1 MSEEKLLKAITGT
14 AKLKIGDTEFR
25 CVVLEDGTRVISG
38 KGFMTGMGMYRSGA
52 LSTRRKDVE
61 GGAQIPLF
69 LAYKNLKPF
78 ISDELIGV
86 LSPIEY
92 LPYNGRKPQKGIKAE
107 AIPKICDVW
116 LQARDAGIL
125 KGTQLSIAI
134 KCDMV
139 IRALAHV
146 GIIAL
151 VDEATGYQEDRE
163 RDELARLL
171 EIYLSEERLRWAKM
185 FPDEFYRQIYRLK
198 NWQYP
203 GGGGKTPYVGRL
215 TNQLVY
221 EKLPPG
227 VLEELRERNPI
238 NPTKKR
244 RQWCHHQFLSTDIGQ
259 PDLRDHLLQVIAL
272 LRASANWNI
281 FKRLFARAFPT
292 KEQLEEHRQK
302 NLYPEMEDDL
312 S

>member
-1 MSEEKLLKAITGT
+1 MKTDKILRATHSGT
-14 AKLKIGDTEFR
+14 LKIGDIEFR
-25 CVVLEDGTRVISG
+25 CVVLENGTRVISG
-38 KGFMTGMGMYRSGA
+38 TGFMKGMGMYRSGA
-52 LSTRRKDVE
+52 LSTRRKDHPD
-61 GGAQIPLF
+61 GAQTPLF

-78 ISDELIGV
+78 VSDELSEV
-86 LSPIEY
+86 LKTPIEY
-92 LPYNGRKPQKGIKAE
+92 LPCKGKQPQKGIKAE

-125 KGTQLSIAI
+125 KGTQMVIAA
-134 KCDMV
+134 KCDIL

-163 RDELARLL
+163 RDELSRLL
-171 EIYLSEERLRWAKM
+171 AIYLSEERLKWAKQ

-203 GGGGKTPYVGRL
+203 GGAGGKTPYVGRL

-227 VLEELRERNPI
+227 VIDELRERNPV

-244 RQWCHHQFLSTDIGQ
+244 RQWCHHQFLSEDIGQ
-259 PDLRDHLLQVIAL
+259 PDLRNHLLQVIAL
-272 LRASANWNI
+272 LRASANWNT
-281 FKRLFARAFPT
+281 FKRLFARAFPMPGDQLLLDIPHPDD
-292 KEQLEEHRQK
+292 EQ
-302 NLYPEMEDDL
+302 
-312 S
+312 